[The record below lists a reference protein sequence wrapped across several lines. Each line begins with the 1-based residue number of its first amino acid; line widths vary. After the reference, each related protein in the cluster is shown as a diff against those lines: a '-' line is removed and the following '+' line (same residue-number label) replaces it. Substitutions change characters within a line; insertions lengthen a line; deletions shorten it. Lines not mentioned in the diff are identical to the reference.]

1 MSEKVL
7 GFKKQKTICHYCDK
21 LGEPKM
27 LTFLCKDCVKIPI
40 FDKKDK
46 IKLVPIVS
54 VEWLKRWCK
63 ENTVLVDA
71 KGNRAHVSRSKLY
84 DAVSLQAVSK

>member
-7 GFKKQKTICHYCDK
+7 GFKEKGTIFRND
-21 LGEPKM
+21 LDSW
-27 LTFLCKDCVKIPI
+27 LVRTD
-40 FDKKDK
+40 
-46 IKLVPIVS
+46 KLVPIVS